1 MKEGVIK
8 LEILVGDYAGFCFG
22 VDRAM
27 EIAFNA
33 GETQEDEV
41 YTLGPLIHN
50 PQAVSKLNN
59 VGVGVAD
66 DIKDVAEGTI
76 IIRSHGVAPEVI
88 TQAEEKD
95 LEVINATCPF
105 VKKAQEKAKKLKE
118 EGYQVLISGDKNHPE
133 VAGILGFTN
142 EQAIV
147 IEDESDFAKIPKT
160 DKIGV
165 IVQTTQSIS
174 RLQNLVN
181 HLLPKVKD
189 LKVHNTICTTTS
201 QRQEEAAKL
210 SQKVDLMIVLGGYNS
225 ANTNRLAE
233 ICREKGVSTHH
244 IETAEELQADWFTNI
259 NKVGITAGASTPNW
273 IIKEAV
279 KRMEEIKEEQ
289 KQEET
294 EVVAEES
301 AAEVE
306 EEVEEQEVEE
316 QEEEEAAEQT
326 KMEEEE
332 NFSATELNKG
342 EVVEG
347 TVSQILAKGVY
358 VDVGAKT
365 EGFIPA
371 DELTYSNAKPEE
383 VVAEDEEIEVAVLN
397 PEGEDGHAILSKKK
411 VEQEEAWEKIKE
423 AKESEEIIEAEVT
436 KEVKGGLVV
445 DVGLRGFV
453 PASHVAIDYI
463 EDLSQF
469 VGDTLELK
477 VIEAERENNNVVLS
491 RKALLEKEKEQKEEE
506 ILASLEEDSVVEGT
520 VTKLVDFGAFV
531 DLGGIEGLLHISEI
545 SWGRIDHPED
555 VLEEGEEIEVK
566 ILGVDQA
573 EKRIS
578 LGLKQIQPDPWEEFI
593 AEYEVGDVIAG
604 KITKTVDFGAFMEVK
619 PGVEGLIHISQLSHD
634 HVETVEEVVTEGDE
648 VEAQVININPEER
661 KIGLSIKELESKPKQ
676 NKSASKN
683 KQQKSKA
690 KPQSK
695 SNKKNKKPKREKES
709 GTKIGDLIGDELDEI
724 FD

>member
-1 MKEGVIK
+1 MD
-8 LEILVGDYAGFCFG
+8 ILVGDYAGFCFG

-27 EIAFNA
+27 EIAFDA
-33 GETQEDEV
+33 GETQSDEV

-50 PQAVSKLNN
+50 PQAVGKLNE
-59 VGVGVAD
+59 VGVGLAD
-66 DIKDVAEGTI
+66 SIEDVEQGTI

-88 TQAEEKD
+88 EKAEKKG
-95 LEVINATCPF
+95 LQIINATCPF

-118 EGYQVLISGDKNHPE
+118 DGYQVLISGDKNHPE
-133 VAGILGFTN
+133 VTGILGFTN

-147 IEDESDFAKIPKT
+147 IEDESDFSKLPNT

-165 IVQTTQSIS
+165 ITQTTQSIS
-174 RLQNLVN
+174 HLQNLVN
-181 HLLPKVKD
+181 YLLPKVKD

-201 QRQEEAAKL
+201 QRQEEAAQL
-210 SQKVDLMIVLGGYNS
+210 AEQVDLMIVLGGYNS

-233 ICREKGVSTHH
+233 ICRENGVDTHH
-244 IETAEELQADWFTNI
+244 VETAEELQTDWFTNI
-259 NKVGITAGASTPNW
+259 KKVGITAGASTPNW

-279 KRMEEIKEEQ
+279 KRMEEINEEQ
-289 KQEET
+289 KQDETKVVEEET
-294 EVVAEES
+294 EETGEE
-301 AAEVE
+301 
-306 EEVEEQEVEE
+306 
-316 QEEEEAAEQT
+316 T

-332 NFSATELNKG
+332 KFSATELNEE

-347 TVSQILAKGVY
+347 TVSQVSAQGVY

-383 VVAEDEEIEVAVLN
+383 VVEEGEEIEVSVLN

-411 VEQEEAWEKIKE
+411 VEQEQAWEDIKA
-423 AKESEEIIEAEVT
+423 AKENEEVIEAEVT

-469 VGDTLELK
+469 VGDTLQLK

-491 RKALLEKEKEQKEEE
+491 RKILLEEEKEEKEEE
-506 ILASLEEDSVVEGT
+506 ILDSLEEDSVVEGT

-566 ILGVDQA
+566 ILGVDKD

-593 AEYEVGDVIAG
+593 TEYEVGDVIKG
-604 KITKTVDFGAFMEVK
+604 NITKTVDFGAFMQVK

-648 VEAQVININPEER
+648 VEAKVININPEER
-661 KIGLSIKELESKPKQ
+661 KIGLSIKELKDKPKSKNKSQNRSQNRSQNNKKQ
-676 NKSASKN
+676 NK
-683 KQQKSKA
+683 Q
-690 KPQSK
+690 
-695 SNKKNKKPKREKES
+695 KPKKKKKES

>member
-1 MKEGVIK
+1 MKEGVIN

-27 EIAFNA
+27 DIAFEA
-33 GETQEDEV
+33 GESKDKDV

-50 PQAVSKLNN
+50 PQAVKKLDK
-59 VGVGVAD
+59 VGVGLTESVGE
-66 DIKDVAEGTI
+66 VTEGTI

-88 TQAEEKD
+88 TQAKEKG

-118 EGYQVLISGDKNHPE
+118 DGYQVLISGDKNHPE
-133 VAGILGFTN
+133 VTGILGHTN

-147 IEDESDFAKIPKT
+147 IEDETDFSKVPQT

-165 IVQTTQSIS
+165 ITQTTQSIS
-174 RLQNLVN
+174 HLKKLVN
-181 HLLPKVKD
+181 HLLPRVKD

-201 QRQEEAAKL
+201 QRQEEAAQL
-210 SQKVDLMIVLGGYNS
+210 AQKVDLMIVLGGYNS

-233 ICREKGVSTHH
+233 ICREHGVTTHH
-244 IETAEELQADWFTNI
+244 VETSEELQADWFTNI
-259 NKVGITAGASTPNW
+259 KKIGITAGASTPNW

-279 KRMEEIKEEQ
+279 KRMEEINEEQ
-289 KQEET
+289 ET
-294 EVVAEES
+294 EVVEEKD
-301 AAEVE
+301 AEVE
-306 EEVEEQEVEE
+306 QEAT
-316 QEEEEAAEQT
+316 EEAPNEETAVE
-326 KMEEEE
+326 MEEEE
-332 NFSATELNKG
+332 NFSATELNQG
-342 EVVEG
+342 DVVEG
-347 TVSQILAKGVY
+347 TVSQILAEGVY

-371 DELTYSNAKPEE
+371 DELTYSNSKPEE
-383 VVAEDEEIEVAVLN
+383 VVAEGEEIEVSVLK

-411 VEQEEAWEKIKE
+411 VEQEEAWEDIKE
-423 AKESEEIIEAEVT
+423 AKANEEIIEAEVT

-469 VGDTLELK
+469 VGDTLKLK

-491 RKALLEKEKEQKEEE
+491 RKALLEKEKEEKEDEV
-506 ILASLEEDSVVEGT
+506 LSSLEEGSVVEGT

-555 VLEEGEEIEVK
+555 VLEEGEDIEVK
-566 ILGVDQA
+566 ILGVDQD

-593 AEYEVGDVIAG
+593 NESEVGDVIAG

-634 HVETVEEVVTEGDE
+634 HVETVEEVVTKGDE
-648 VEAQVININPEER
+648 VEAEVININPEER
-661 KIGLSIKELESKPKQ
+661 KIGLSIKELESKSESKTESTNKSQKQKEKPKPSSSNQ
-676 NKSASKN
+676 NKN
-683 KQQKSKA
+683 KR
-690 KPQSK
+690 
-695 SNKKNKKPKREKES
+695 KKKKEKES

>member
-1 MKEGVIK
+1 
-8 LEILVGDYAGFCFG
+8 
-22 VDRAM
+22 M
-27 EIAFNA
+27 EIAFDA
-33 GETQEDEV
+33 GENDSNDV

-59 VGVGVAD
+59 VGVGLAD
-66 DIKDVAEGTI
+66 NIKDVDEGTI

-88 TQAEEKD
+88 DQAEERG

-105 VKKAQEKAKKLKE
+105 VKKAQEKAKNLKE
-118 EGYQVLISGDKNHPE
+118 DGYQVLISGDRNHPE
-133 VAGILGFTN
+133 VVGILGFTN
-142 EQAIV
+142 DQAIV
-147 IEDESDFAKIPKT
+147 IEDESDFAKIPNNS
-160 DKIGV
+160 KIGV
-165 IVQTTQSIS
+165 ITQTTQSIS
-174 RLQNLVN
+174 HLQNLVN
-181 HLLPKVKD
+181 YLLPKVKD

-201 QRQEEAAKL
+201 QRQEEAADL
-210 SQKVDLMIVLGGYNS
+210 AEQVDLMIVLGGYNS

-233 ICREKGVSTHH
+233 ICREHGVTTHH
-244 IETAEELQADWFTNI
+244 VEQAEELQTDWFTNI
-259 NKVGITAGASTPNW
+259 KKVGITAGASTPNW

-279 KRMEEIKEEQ
+279 KRMEEINEEQ

-294 EVVAEES
+294 TQETT
-301 AAEVE
+301 
-306 EEVEEQEVEE
+306 QEVKAADME
-316 QEEEEAAEQT
+316 QEE
-326 KMEEEE
+326 
-332 NFSATELNKG
+332 FSATELNEG
-342 EVVEG
+342 DVVEG
-347 TVSQILAKGVY
+347 TVSQVEAKGVY
-358 VDVGAKT
+358 IDVGAKT
-365 EGFIPA
+365 EGFIPV
-371 DELTYSNAKPEE
+371 DELTYSNTKAEE
-383 VVAEDEEIEVAVLN
+383 VVASGEEIEVAVLN

-411 VEQEEAWEKIKE
+411 VDQEQAWEDIKE
-423 AKESEEIIEAEVT
+423 AKETGEVIEAEVT

-463 EDLSQF
+463 EDLGQF
-469 VGDTLELK
+469 VGETLKLK

-491 RKALLEKEKEQKEEE
+491 RKVLLEAEKEEKEEE
-506 ILASLEEDSVVEGT
+506 ILDSLEEDSVVEGT

-566 ILGVDQA
+566 ILGVDKE

-593 AEYEVGDVIAG
+593 TEYEVGDVIAG
-604 KITKTVDFGAFMEVK
+604 EITKTVDFGAFMEVK

-648 VEAQVININPEER
+648 VEAEVININPEER
-661 KIGLSIKELESKPKQ
+661 KIGLSIKELKEKPKATKNNKVNKNKQKPKQ
-676 NKSASKN
+676 
-683 KQQKSKA
+683 
-690 KPQSK
+690 
-695 SNKKNKKPKREKES
+695 KKEKPKDKES

>member
-1 MKEGVIK
+1 M
-8 LEILVGDYAGFCFG
+8 EILVGDYAGFCFG

-27 EIAFNA
+27 EIAFEA
-33 GETQEDEV
+33 GESKTDEV

-50 PQAVSKLNN
+50 PQAVGKLNK
-59 VGVGVAD
+59 VGVGLAE
-66 DIKDVAEGTI
+66 DINDVEEGTI

-88 TQAEEKD
+88 EKAEKKG

-118 EGYQVLISGDKNHPE
+118 DGYQVLISGDKNHPE

-147 IEDESDFAKIPKT
+147 IEDESDFSKVPNT

-165 IVQTTQSIS
+165 ITQTTQSIS
-174 RLQNLVN
+174 HLQNLVN
-181 HLLPKVKD
+181 YLLPKVKD

-201 QRQEEAAKL
+201 QRQEEAAQL
-210 SQKVDLMIVLGGYNS
+210 AEKVDLMIVLGGYNS

-233 ICREKGVSTHH
+233 ICCENGVNTHH
-244 IETAEELQADWFTNI
+244 VETAEELQTDWFTNI
-259 NKVGITAGASTPNW
+259 KKVGITAGASTPNW

-279 KRMEEIKEEQ
+279 KRMEEINEEKNQ
-289 KQEET
+289 VETTEGEEKT
-294 EVVAEES
+294 EEL
-301 AAEVE
+301 
-306 EEVEEQEVEE
+306 E
-316 QEEEEAAEQT
+316 QEENVTTAKDEEAVEETAEETQ
-326 KMEEEE
+326 MEEEE

-342 EVVEG
+342 DVVKG
-347 TVSQILAKGVY
+347 TVSQISAQGVY

-365 EGFIPA
+365 EGFVPA
-371 DELTYSNAKPEE
+371 DELTYSNSKPEE
-383 VVAEDEEIEVAVLN
+383 VVEEGEEIEVSVLN

-411 VEQEEAWEKIKE
+411 VEQEQAWENIKE
-423 AKESEEIIEAEVT
+423 AKKNEEIIEAEVT

-469 VGDTLELK
+469 VGETLKLK

-491 RKALLEKEKEQKEEE
+491 RKVLLEEEKEEKEEE
-506 ILASLEEDSVVEGT
+506 ILDSLEEDSVVEGT

-566 ILGVDQA
+566 ILGVDKD

-593 AEYEVGDVIAG
+593 NEYEVGDVIEG
-604 KITKTVDFGAFMEVK
+604 NITKTVDFGAFMEVK

-648 VEAQVININPEER
+648 VEAKVININADDR
-661 KIGLSIKELESKPKQ
+661 KIGLSIKELESKPK
-676 NKSASKN
+676 SKN
-683 KQQKSKA
+683 KSKTKKKDTKS
-690 KPQSK
+690 Q
-695 SNKKNKKPKREKES
+695 KPKKKKKEKEK
-709 GTKIGDLIGDELDEI
+709 GTKIGDLIGDELDEL

>member
-1 MKEGVIK
+1 M
-8 LEILVGDYAGFCFG
+8 EILVGDYAGFCFG

-27 EIAFNA
+27 EIAFDA
-33 GETQEDEV
+33 GETQSDEV

-50 PQAVSKLNN
+50 PQAVGKLNE
-59 VGVGVAD
+59 VGVRLAD
-66 DIKDVAEGTI
+66 SIEDVEQGTI

-88 TQAEEKD
+88 EKAEKKG

-118 EGYQVLISGDKNHPE
+118 DGYQVLISGDKNHPE
-133 VAGILGFTN
+133 VTGILGFTN
-142 EQAIV
+142 EQAVV
-147 IEDESDFAKIPKT
+147 IEDESDFSKVPDT
-160 DKIGV
+160 NKIGV
-165 IVQTTQSIS
+165 ITQTTQSIS
-174 RLQNLVN
+174 HLQNLVN
-181 HLLPKVKD
+181 YLLPKVKD

-201 QRQEEAAKL
+201 QRQEEAAQL
-210 SQKVDLMIVLGGYNS
+210 AEQVDLMIVLGGYNS

-233 ICREKGVSTHH
+233 ICRENGVDTHH
-244 IETAEELQADWFTNI
+244 VETAEELQTDWFTNI
-259 NKVGITAGASTPNW
+259 KKVGITAGASTPNW

-279 KRMEEIKEEQ
+279 KRMEEINEEQ
-289 KQEET
+289 KQDETKVVEEET
-294 EVVAEES
+294 EETGEE
-301 AAEVE
+301 
-306 EEVEEQEVEE
+306 
-316 QEEEEAAEQT
+316 T

-332 NFSATELNKG
+332 KFSATELNEG

-347 TVSQILAKGVY
+347 TVSQVSAQGVY

-383 VVAEDEEIEVAVLN
+383 VVEEGEEIEVSVLN

-411 VEQEEAWEKIKE
+411 VEQEQAWEDIKA
-423 AKESEEIIEAEVT
+423 AKENEEVIEAEVT

-469 VGDTLELK
+469 VGDTLQLK

-491 RKALLEKEKEQKEEE
+491 RKILLEEEKEEKEEE
-506 ILASLEEDSVVEGT
+506 ILDSLEEDSVVEGT

-566 ILGVDQA
+566 ILGVDKD

-593 AEYEVGDVIAG
+593 TEYEVGDVIKG
-604 KITKTVDFGAFMEVK
+604 NITKTVDFGAFMQVK

-648 VEAQVININPEER
+648 VEAKVININPEER
-661 KIGLSIKELESKPKQ
+661 KIGLSIKELKDKPKSKNKSQNRSQNRSQNNKKQ
-676 NKSASKN
+676 NK
-683 KQQKSKA
+683 Q
-690 KPQSK
+690 
-695 SNKKNKKPKREKES
+695 KPKKKKKES

>member
-1 MKEGVIK
+1 M
-8 LEILVGDYAGFCFG
+8 EILVGDYAGFCFG

-27 EIAFNA
+27 GIAFNA
-33 GETQEDEV
+33 GEAQEGEV

-59 VGVGVAD
+59 VGVKVAD

-88 TQAEEKD
+88 TEAKEKD

-105 VKKAQEKAKKLKE
+105 VKKAQEKAKHLKE

-147 IEDESDFAKIPKT
+147 IEDESDFSKIPKT

-210 SQKVDLMIVLGGYNS
+210 SQEVELMMVLGGYNS

-233 ICREKGVSTHH
+233 ICHEHGVPTHH
-244 IETAEELQADWFTNI
+244 VEMAEELQADWFTNI
-259 NKVGITAGASTPNW
+259 KKVGITAGASTPNW

-279 KRMEEIKEEQ
+279 KRMEEIKEEINEEQ

-294 EVVAEES
+294 EVVTEEN
-301 AAEVE
+301 ET
-306 EEVEEQEVEE
+306 VEE
-316 QEEEEAAEQT
+316 QEETVEEQEEIVEEQDETVEET

-332 NFSATELNKG
+332 DFSATELNKG

-397 PEGEDGHAILSKKK
+397 PE
-411 VEQEEAWEKIKE
+411 
-423 AKESEEIIEAEVT
+423 
-436 KEVKGGLVV
+436 
-445 DVGLRGFV
+445 
-453 PASHVAIDYI
+453 
-463 EDLSQF
+463 
-469 VGDTLELK
+469 
-477 VIEAERENNNVVLS
+477 
-491 RKALLEKEKEQKEEE
+491 
-506 ILASLEEDSVVEGT
+506 
-520 VTKLVDFGAFV
+520 
-531 DLGGIEGLLHISEI
+531 
-545 SWGRIDHPED
+545 
-555 VLEEGEEIEVK
+555 
-566 ILGVDQA
+566 
-573 EKRIS
+573 
-578 LGLKQIQPDPWEEFI
+578 
-593 AEYEVGDVIAG
+593 
-604 KITKTVDFGAFMEVK
+604 
-619 PGVEGLIHISQLSHD
+619 
-634 HVETVEEVVTEGDE
+634 
-648 VEAQVININPEER
+648 
-661 KIGLSIKELESKPKQ
+661 
-676 NKSASKN
+676 
-683 KQQKSKA
+683 
-690 KPQSK
+690 
-695 SNKKNKKPKREKES
+695 
-709 GTKIGDLIGDELDEI
+709 
-724 FD
+724 